1 MSLSEKIKITWHV
14 DDILMRAEEKE
25 IDLSKD
31 KALTILH
38 DLKDDHD
45 ASIGIN
51 WEVIDCRLEDYEI
64 WDEFFKKQ
72 AEEMDVFYSTHV
84 NKETAE

>member
-1 MSLSEKIKITWHV
+1 MKEKIKIVWHV
-14 DDILMRAEEKE
+14 DDILNRAKGKR

-38 DLKDDHD
+38 DLKDNHD

-51 WEVIDCRLEDYEI
+51 WEVIDCSLEDYE
-64 WDEFFKKQ
+64 WEERFKKQ
-72 AEEMDVFYSTHV
+72 
-84 NKETAE
+84 KELMR

>member
-1 MSLSEKIKITWHV
+1 MIDMSLSEKIKIVWHV
-14 DDILMRAEEKE
+14 DDILSRAKDKE

-51 WEVIDCRLEDYEI
+51 WEVIDCHLENYEWGI
-64 WDEFFKKQ
+64 
-72 AEEMDVFYSTHV
+72 T
-84 NKETAE
+84 